1 MPGIGP
7 GQAGSKWRPRLLW
20 VLGLTVGAVLCLP
33 LAGIVAVRYLWPVM
47 GYQNAVVLVGFIVL
61 FLAAAVAW
69 ALWRILLRPITA
81 LADLADRARQGQAGA
96 LGPLTHYGTEEME
109 RLGRAVIGMGRTLQ
123 GREAVLRSYA
133 DHVTHELKSP
143 LTVLR
148 GAAELLDNDNLGPDD
163 RAKLLDR
170 IDNAADRMTA
180 LLDAQRALAR
190 AQEPLQVG
198 RTRLAPLLA
207 ALTRDHPGVTLRIE
221 VDADL
226 PMAPDGLRLVLDHL
240 LSNAAAA
247 GARTVRLTAGPASLR
262 VADDGPGIS
271 LGNRDRVF
279 DPFFTTRRVE
289 GGTGMGLPIVRRML
303 EAHGA
308 SIVLE
313 DGPGAQFLIRF

>member
-1 MPGIGP
+1 MPGRV
-7 GQAGSKWRPRLLW
+7 ADKWRPRLLW

-47 GYQNAVVLVGFIVL
+47 GYQNAVVFVGSVVL
-61 FLAAAVAW
+61 LLAGAVAW
-69 ALWRILLRPITA
+69 ALWRILLRPISA
-81 LADLADRARQGQAGA
+81 LADLADRARQGQPGA
-96 LGPLTHYGTEEME
+96 LSRLDHYGTQEME
-109 RLGRAVIGMGRTLQ
+109 RLGRAVIAMGRTLQ

-148 GAAELLDNDNLGPDD
+148 GAAELLDNDSLSAAD
-163 RAKLLDR
+163 RARLLDR

-190 AQEPLQVG
+190 AQEPLQAGV
-198 RTRLAPLLA
+198 TRLAPLVA
-207 ALTRDHPGVTLRIE
+207 ALTRDHPGVALE
-221 VDADL
+221 VVADADL

-240 LSNAAAA
+240 VSNAEAA
-247 GARTVRLTAGPASLR
+247 GARTVRLEAGADWLR
-262 VADDGPGIS
+262 VVDDGPGVS
-271 LGNRDRVF
+271 PGNRDRVF
-279 DPFFTTRRVE
+279 DPFFTTRRVQ

-313 DGPGAQFLIRF
+313 DGPGARFLIRF